1 MRLGECVIPCFFGLL
16 CYSSRDNQ
24 AEIHEK
30 KDSMVRE
37 QHARGTLSLSLSLSL
52 SCVHGYRLGY
62 VLRSSLGHV
71 CRPMRGYS
79 SFDGG
84 HGSRAWLLLYV
95 AHQPVAPGRPETTS
109 IYISPLNMKLD

>member
-1 MRLGECVIPCFFGLL
+1 MPCFFGPL

-52 SCVHGYRLGY
+52 SLLRAWLSLGY

-79 SFDGG
+79 SCDGG